1 MQMITMKCP
10 ECGATMSLEQGR
22 RECFCQYCGTK
33 LFVDDGSTSYT
44 YRKIDEARIKEAD
57 IDKEIELKRLEN
69 ESIKMKFK
77 IGSFLAVALIGILFS
92 VLPSIDYG
100 FHDVAGVGYIIL
112 LALPIMWIV
121 VWRSQKNDS

>member
-33 LFVDDGSTSYT
+33 LFVDDGSKSYT

-77 IGSFLAVALIGILFS
+77 MGSFLVVAFIAVVLSILSEVNFDFHGLRGISKFLLF
-92 VLPSIDYG
+92 
-100 FHDVAGVGYIIL
+100 
-112 LALPIMWIV
+112 ALPVMWVIV
-121 VWRSQKNDS
+121 WCVHKKEP

>member
-44 YRKIDEARIKEAD
+44 YRKIDEARIREAD

-69 ESIKMKFK
+69 MSMKMKFK
-77 IGSFLAVALIGILFS
+77 MGSFLVVALIGVLFCLLSSVDYDFNDLGGVGAIILF
-92 VLPSIDYG
+92 
-100 FHDVAGVGYIIL
+100 
-112 LALPIMWIV
+112 ALPIMWII
-121 VWRSQKNDS
+121 VWCSNKRDV